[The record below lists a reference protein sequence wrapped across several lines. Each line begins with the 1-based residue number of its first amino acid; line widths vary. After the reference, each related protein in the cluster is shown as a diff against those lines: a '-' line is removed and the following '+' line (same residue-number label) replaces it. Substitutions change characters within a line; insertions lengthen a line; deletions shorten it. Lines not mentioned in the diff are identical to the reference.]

1 MSSHHNNNDGQQ
13 QQHHGWRDASVQAE
27 DRAYAAAA
35 ARAER
40 LNAELG
46 IPSYAA
52 SLLPHDHRALA
63 VQHALG
69 PYGGR
74 AQEMA
79 RAVMEARTDKER
91 LRATLSLGEFGR
103 YSRLDGAPSAS
114 FAASAKRNYGE
125 YANNPYMRQ
134 PVYSLDDHFA
144 VPLTKRGAA
153 WHAADAE
160 LRRTPMR
167 PALDYAHPLRHHY
180 HHSQTPPF

>member
-1 MSSHHNNNDGQQ
+1 MSSHHNNDGQ

-35 ARAER
+35 ARAEQ

-52 SLLPHDHRALA
+52 LLPPHDHRALA
-63 VQHALG
+63 VQHALD
-69 PYGGR
+69 PYGERR

-79 RAVMEARTDKER
+79 DAVMEARAEKER
-91 LRATLSLGEFGR
+91 QRATLSLGELGR
-103 YSRLDGAPSAS
+103 YSRRDGAPSAS
-114 FAASAKRNYGE
+114 FAASAKRHYGE

-144 VPLTKRGAA
+144 VPPTKRGAA

-160 LRRTPMR
+160 MRRTPMR
-167 PALDYAHPLRHHY
+167 PALDYAHPLRHH
-180 HHSQTPPF
+180 HSQTPPF